1 MDRLRTA
8 SKEDL
13 PMAMNSSIERLA
25 ARLGIGSGSRKIGR
39 TTLLRLSIYYAVVFL
54 IVGALIVVTDNMDAL
69 HMAAAAARRK
79 AAANPDAFLA
89 GTPESWTMLK
99 HGILGPLFRALPPLG
114 TGAAAVIT
122 AFLLAVPV
130 AFTYVRTRSSLQY
143 DQSLVQTVI
152 MLPVVVTAIL
162 IVVENSLALAFS
174 LAGIVA
180 AVRFRNNLKDS
191 RDAVYIFAAVGIGF
205 ASGVGALA
213 ITAFLSTFFCVMEL
227 LLWKLDLASDH
238 EHTFG
243 LLCTPAG
250 AARTKRIG
258 IPALP
263 TVAGAAAAAA
273 TDAAAAIP
281 SADTALLAL
290 GGAKPDVREGDANGG
305 KRPPQR
311 LLVYV
316 TDPEKARRIADAV
329 LDDMTKEYKLTKS
342 TNGGNDQY
350 VLEYRVR
357 TRKKSP
363 GEAIIDRLHA
373 VGMPYVIAAELL
385 PDTPQKS

>member
-1 MDRLRTA
+1 
-8 SKEDL
+8 
-13 PMAMNSSIERLA
+13 MAMNSSIERLA
-25 ARLGIGSGSRKIGR
+25 ERLGIGSGSRKVGR
-39 TTLLRLSIYYAVVFL
+39 TTLLRLSIYYGNV
-54 IVGALIVVTDNMDAL
+54 
-69 HMAAAAARRK
+69 
-79 AAANPDAFLA
+79 
-89 GTPESWTMLK
+89 
-99 HGILGPLFRALPPLG
+99 LF
-114 TGAAAVIT
+114 
-122 AFLLAVPV
+122 
-130 AFTYVRTRSSLQY
+130 
-143 DQSLVQTVI
+143 
-152 MLPVVVTAIL
+152 

-213 ITAFLSTFFCVMEL
+213 IAAFLSVFFCAMEL
-227 LLWKLDLASDH
+227 LLWKLDLAADH

-250 AARTKRIG
+250 APAQRIHL
-258 IPALP
+258 PALQR
-263 TVAGAAAAAA
+263 TAGTTPAAG
-273 TDAAAAIP
+273 TDVDSMIP
-281 SADTALLAL
+281 SADTGLLAL
-290 GGAKPDVREGDANGG
+290 GGAKPEVRNGDANVA

-329 LDDMTKEYKLTKS
+329 LEDMTKEYKLTKT

-357 TRKKSP
+357 TRKKAP

-373 VGMPYVIAAELL
+373 VGMPYVLAAELL
-385 PDTPQKS
+385 PDAPAKS

>member
-1 MDRLRTA
+1 
-8 SKEDL
+8 
-13 PMAMNSSIERLA
+13 MAMNSSIERLA
-25 ARLGIGSGSRKIGR
+25 ERLGIGSGSRKVGR
-39 TTLLRLSIYYAVVFL
+39 TTLLRLSIYYAVVLL
-54 IVGALIVVTDNMDAL
+54 IVGGLIVLTDNMEAL
-69 HMAAAAARRK
+69 HMAAAIARRK
-79 AAANPDAFLA
+79 AAENPDALLA
-89 GTPESWTMLK
+89 GTPESWKMLT
-99 HGILGPLFRALPPLG
+99 HGVLGPLFRALPPLG

-130 AFTYVRTRSSLQY
+130 AFTYVRTRNSLQY

-213 ITAFLSTFFCVMEL
+213 IAAFLSIFFCVMEL

-250 AARTKRIG
+250 APAQRIHL
-258 IPALP
+258 PALP
-263 TVAGAAAAAA
+263 GAAGTASG
-273 TDAAAAIP
+273 TDVDAAVP
-281 SADTALLAL
+281 SADTGLLAL
-290 GGAKPDVREGDANGG
+290 GGAKPEVGNGDANSG

-311 LLVYV
+311 LRVYV

-329 LDDMTKEYKLTKS
+329 LDDMTKEYKLTKT

-357 TRKKSP
+357 TRKKAP

-373 VGMPYVIAAELL
+373 VGMPYVLAAELL
-385 PDTPQKS
+385 PDAPAKS

>member
-1 MDRLRTA
+1 
-8 SKEDL
+8 
-13 PMAMNSSIERLA
+13 MAMNSSIERLA
-25 ARLGIGSGSRKIGR
+25 ARLGIGSGSRKVGR
-39 TTLLRLSIYYAVVFL
+39 TTLLRLSIYYAVVLL
-54 IVGALIVVTDNMDAL
+54 IVGGLIVLTDNMEAL
-69 HMAAAAARRK
+69 HMAAAIARRK
-79 AAANPDAFLA
+79 ATENPDALLA
-89 GTPESWTMLK
+89 GTPESWKMLT

-130 AFTYVRTRSSLQY
+130 AFTYVRTRTSLQY

-213 ITAFLSTFFCVMEL
+213 IAAFLSIFFCVMEL
-227 LLWKLDLASDH
+227 LLWKLDLAADH

-250 AARTKRIG
+250 APAQRIHL
-258 IPALP
+258 PALP
-263 TVAGAAAAAA
+263 GAARTAPAR
-273 TDAAAAIP
+273 TDVDAAIP

-290 GGAKPDVREGDANGG
+290 GGAKPEVGNGDANTG

-329 LDDMTKEYKLTKS
+329 LDDMTKEYKLTKT

-357 TRKKSP
+357 TRKKAP

-373 VGMPYVIAAELL
+373 VGMPYVLAAELL
-385 PDTPQKS
+385 PDAPAKS

>member
-1 MDRLRTA
+1 
-8 SKEDL
+8 
-13 PMAMNSSIERLA
+13 MAMNSSIERLA
-25 ARLGIGSGSRKIGR
+25 ERLGIGSGSRRVGR
-39 TTLLRLSIYYAVVFL
+39 TTLLRLSIYYAVVLL
-54 IVGALIVVTDNMDAL
+54 IVGGLIVLTDNMEAL
-69 HMAAAAARRK
+69 HMAAAIARRK
-79 AAANPDAFLA
+79 ATENPDAFLA
-89 GTPESWTMLK
+89 GTPESWKMLT
-99 HGILGPLFRALPPLG
+99 HGVLGPLFRALPPLG

-130 AFTYVRTRSSLQY
+130 AFTYVRTRNSLQY

-213 ITAFLSTFFCVMEL
+213 IAAFLSIFFCAMEL
-227 LLWKLDLASDH
+227 LLWKLDLAADH

-250 AARTKRIG
+250 APAQRIHL
-258 IPALP
+258 PALP
-263 TVAGAAAAAA
+263 GAAGTAPAGADVTAAL
-273 TDAAAAIP
+273 P
-281 SADTALLAL
+281 SADTGLLAL
-290 GGAKPDVREGDANGG
+290 GGAKPGVRNGEANGG

-329 LDDMTKEYKLTKS
+329 LHEMTKEYKLTKT

-373 VGMPYVIAAELL
+373 VGMPYVIAAELVAIA
-385 PDTPQKS
+385 PEKS

>member
-1 MDRLRTA
+1 
-8 SKEDL
+8 
-13 PMAMNSSIERLA
+13 MAMNSSIERLA
-25 ARLGIGSGSRKIGR
+25 ARLGIGSGSRKVGR
-39 TTLLRLSIYYAVVFL
+39 TTLLRLSIYYAVVLL
-54 IVGALIVVTDNMDAL
+54 IVGGLIVLTDNMEAL
-69 HMAAAAARRK
+69 HMAAAIARRK
-79 AAANPDAFLA
+79 ATENPDAFLA
-89 GTPESWTMLK
+89 GTPESWKMLT
-99 HGILGPLFRALPPLG
+99 HGVLGPLFRALPPLG

-130 AFTYVRTRSSLQY
+130 AFTYVRTRNSLQY

-213 ITAFLSTFFCVMEL
+213 IAAFLSIFFCAMEL
-227 LLWKLDLASDH
+227 LLWKLDLAADH

-250 AARTKRIG
+250 APAQRIHL
-258 IPALP
+258 PALP
-263 TVAGAAAAAA
+263 GAARTAPARA
-273 TDAAAAIP
+273 DVDAAIP

-290 GGAKPDVREGDANGG
+290 GGAKPEVGNGDANSG

-329 LDDMTKEYKLTKS
+329 LDDMTKEYKLTKT

-357 TRKKSP
+357 TRKKAP

-373 VGMPYVIAAELL
+373 VGMPYVLAAELL
-385 PDTPQKS
+385 PDAPAKS

>member
-1 MDRLRTA
+1 
-8 SKEDL
+8 
-13 PMAMNSSIERLA
+13 MAMNSSIERLA
-25 ARLGIGSGSRKIGR
+25 ARLGIGSGSRKVGR
-39 TTLLRLSIYYAVVFL
+39 TTLLRLAIYYAVVFL
-54 IVGALIVVTDNMDAL
+54 IVGGLIVLTDNMEAL
-69 HMAAAAARRK
+69 HMAAAIARRK
-79 AAANPDAFLA
+79 AAENPDALLA
-89 GTPESWTMLK
+89 GTPESWKMLT

-130 AFTYVRTRSSLQY
+130 AFTYVRTRNSLQY

-213 ITAFLSTFFCVMEL
+213 IAAFLSIFFCVMEL
-227 LLWKLDLASDH
+227 LLWKLDLAADH

-250 AARTKRIG
+250 APAQRIDARALSG
-258 IPALP
+258 PAGGASA
-263 TVAGAAAAAA
+263 AGADVPAAL
-273 TDAAAAIP
+273 P
-281 SADTALLAL
+281 SADTGLLAL
-290 GGAKPDVREGDANGG
+290 GGAKSGVRNGEANGG

-329 LDDMTKEYKLTKS
+329 LHEMTKEYKLTKT

-373 VGMPYVIAAELL
+373 VGVPYVIAAELVADV
-385 PDTPQKS
+385 PEKS

>member
-1 MDRLRTA
+1 
-8 SKEDL
+8 
-13 PMAMNSSIERLA
+13 MAMNSSIERLA
-25 ARLGIGSGSRKIGR
+25 ERLGIGSGSRKVGR
-39 TTLLRLSIYYAVVFL
+39 TTLLRLSIYYAVVLL
-54 IVGALIVVTDNMDAL
+54 IVGGLIVLTDNMEAL
-69 HMAAAAARRK
+69 HMAAAIARRK
-79 AAANPDAFLA
+79 ATENPDAFLA
-89 GTPESWTMLK
+89 GTPESWKMLT
-99 HGILGPLFRALPPLG
+99 HGVLGPLFRALPPLG

-130 AFTYVRTRSSLQY
+130 AFTYVRTRNSLQY

-213 ITAFLSTFFCVMEL
+213 IAAFLSIFFCVMEL

-250 AARTKRIG
+250 APAQRIHL
-258 IPALP
+258 PALP
-263 TVAGAAAAAA
+263 GAAGTASG
-273 TDAAAAIP
+273 TDVDAAVP
-281 SADTALLAL
+281 SADTGLLAL
-290 GGAKPDVREGDANGG
+290 GGAKPEVGNGDANSG

-311 LLVYV
+311 LRVYV

-329 LDDMTKEYKLTKS
+329 LDDMTKEYKLTKT

-357 TRKKSP
+357 TRKKAP

-373 VGMPYVIAAELL
+373 VGMPYVLAAELL
-385 PDTPQKS
+385 PDAPAKS

>member
-1 MDRLRTA
+1 
-8 SKEDL
+8 
-13 PMAMNSSIERLA
+13 
-25 ARLGIGSGSRKIGR
+25 
-39 TTLLRLSIYYAVVFL
+39 
-54 IVGALIVVTDNMDAL
+54 
-69 HMAAAAARRK
+69 
-79 AAANPDAFLA
+79 
-89 GTPESWTMLK
+89 
-99 HGILGPLFRALPPLG
+99 
-114 TGAAAVIT
+114 
-122 AFLLAVPV
+122 
-130 AFTYVRTRSSLQY
+130 
-143 DQSLVQTVI
+143 

-213 ITAFLSTFFCVMEL
+213 IAAFLSIFFCVMEL
-227 LLWKLDLASDH
+227 LLWKLDLAADH

-243 LLCTPAG
+243 LLCTPVGAPAQRIDVRAVSGPAGRASAAG
-250 AARTKRIG
+250 ADVTA
-258 IPALP
+258 AL
-263 TVAGAAAAAA
+263 
-273 TDAAAAIP
+273 P
-281 SADTALLAL
+281 SADTGLLAL
-290 GGAKPDVREGDANGG
+290 GGAKPGVRNGEANGG

-329 LDDMTKEYKLTKS
+329 LHEMTKEYKLTKT

-373 VGMPYVIAAELL
+373 VGMPYVIAAELVAIA
-385 PDTPQKS
+385 PEKS